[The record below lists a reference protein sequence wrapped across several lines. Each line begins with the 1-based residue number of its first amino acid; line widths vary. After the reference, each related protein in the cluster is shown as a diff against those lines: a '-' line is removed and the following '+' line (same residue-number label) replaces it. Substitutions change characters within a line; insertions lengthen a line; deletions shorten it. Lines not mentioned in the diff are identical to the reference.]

1 MSSCSIFWYYNYSST
16 FEKIRLLNQKDNG
29 WLEDMSKEKS
39 AAEKKQSV
47 SDKATKENKENI
59 SQAKEEAKKLA
70 QRIFGKLQKD

>member
-1 MSSCSIFWYYNYSST
+1 
-16 FEKIRLLNQKDNG
+16 
-29 WLEDMSKEKS
+29 MSKEKS

-70 QRIFGKLQKD
+70 QRIFGKLQKDQCSKRSILKFCEQKIITINGDYSYA